1 MEDFGSSLAHALH
14 RYGVWLIVLVV
25 AILAAIGVS
34 VYTSAEREEA
44 IATHWQNLQKASIA
58 DIDALREAVKEID
71 DPTTAAWKHGMIRLG
86 WALLR
91 DEQYQHARGAFEKV
105 IEATE
110 EGELF
115 HDYARF
121 GKASVAQA
129 TGDEKGTAD
138 AILAEL
144 TDRGEAFVSAWAM
157 YETMRQRNMVGRSRQ
172 LDVLMGE
179 TVEVELAPTPIPEED
194 DPYDADGGEDD
205 TGNGGADDNGADD
218 APEEDDAP
226 ADNDTE

>member
-34 VYTSAEREEA
+34 VYTSVEREEA

-91 DEQYQHARGAFEKV
+91 DERYQHARGAFEKV

-121 GKASVAQA
+121 GKAAVAQA
-129 TGDEKGTAD
+129 TGDEKGEAD

-144 TDRGEAFVSAWAM
+144 TDRGEAFLSAWAM
-157 YETMRQRNMVGRSRQ
+157 YETMRQRNMVQRSRQ
-172 LDVLMGE
+172 LDLLMGE
-179 TVEVELAPTPIPEED
+179 TVEVELAPTPIPED
-194 DPYDADGGEDD
+194 DDGDHADDDGEPDD
-205 TGNGGADDNGADD
+205 TTETDVNNTD
-218 APEEDDAP
+218 APGDGA
-226 ADNDTE
+226 NTE